1 MSRRQQSRR
10 RPAKAHRAKPVEAEA
25 QAERL
30 GARGDALCRT
40 SEGVSAFVANLLP
53 GERARIAIRGD
64 RGTVIER
71 LTDASERVAPDCPV
85 AEACG
90 GCALQHMAP
99 DAYREWKRRLV
110 VEALE
115 REGLDAAVDPL
126 VEAWGEGRRRAAF
139 HAART
144 MNGVVFGYRERAG
157 PRVVDTSDCPVAAP
171 AVREAIPALRRLSEV
186 LLAKRKPGAEITLA
200 VADMEPGLDVAIS
213 QVGQVTLAMRE
224 AAAEAARAG
233 GWARVTIDADP
244 VAAAAAPFVRFGKAE
259 VSPPPGGFLQ
269 ATGTGERVLAAAVL
283 AALPDGAKHVF
294 DLYAGSG
301 AFALRLAERAPV
313 TAVEGDEDAT
323 AALRR
328 AADRTPGLKPVETMW
343 RDLVREPMTPG
354 ELGKADLVVV
364 DPPRAGAKLQAEE
377 LAVSGVGRIAMVSC
391 NPATFARDAAILV
404 EGGYRT
410 GRVTPVDQFAWT
422 GHVELVAVFE
432 RT

>member
-1 MSRRQQSRR
+1 MSRRQRSPR
-10 RPAKAHRAKPVEAEA
+10 RPAKTRRAKPVQAEA
-25 QAERL
+25 LAERL

-40 SEGVSAFVANLLP
+40 PSGESAFVANLLP
-53 GERARIAIRGD
+53 GERARVSIQGD

-71 LTDASERVAPDCPV
+71 LTDAPERVAPDCPV

-99 DAYREWKRRLV
+99 EAYRAWKRSLV
-110 VEALE
+110 VEALG
-115 REGLDAAVDPL
+115 REGVEAPVDPL
-126 VEAWGEGRRRAAF
+126 VQAWGEGRRRAGF
-139 HAART
+139 HAVRA
-144 MNGVVFGYRERAG
+144 MNGVAFGYRERAG
-157 PRVVDTSDCPVAAP
+157 PRVVDTGDCPVATP
-171 AVREAIPALRRLSEV
+171 AIRGSIPALRRLGEV
-186 LLAKRKPGAEITLA
+186 ILADRKPGAEISLA

-213 QVGQVTLAMRE
+213 GVGEVTLAMRE

-233 GWARVTIDADP
+233 GWARVTLDADP
-244 VAAAAAPFVRFGKAE
+244 VAAAAAPFVRFGSAQ

-269 ATGTGERVLAAAVL
+269 ATAEGERVLAEAVL
-283 AALPDGAKHVF
+283 AALPDGAKQVF

-354 ELGKADLVVV
+354 ELGEADLVVV
-364 DPPRAGAKLQAEE
+364 DPPRAGAKLQAEA
-377 LAVSGVGRIAMVSC
+377 LATSGVRRIAMVSC
-391 NPATFARDAAILV
+391 NPATFARDAAILA
-404 EGGYRT
+404 ESGYRT

-432 RT
+432 RG